1 MRLIA
6 MLEFQ
11 EPIADSRLIITKTMN
26 EHNPI
31 TVRID
36 EMVQVWK
43 KNVQPRHNL
52 IRWMLK
58 PEEHRMYEG
67 FCRLEASPHGK
78 LDNLFVFFY
87 TPFNQAGTYSH
98 ALLQNWLNEYDDAQ
112 NQQLLAQAGI
122 KGEWEVTPFRKAVA
136 ENDYTACDQ
145 LLPAMIQSYK
155 SFIGQPASLF
165 VFSVL
170 PKQMS
175 NPQQFQQWL
184 QQWMEQPKQ
193 PGIQVLVFD
202 HVEGNFWGNV
212 FEDYSD
218 HAVTLKHDLRMQD
231 AIRQIATAGA
241 ATDPYAFF
249 RKCMFEMGEA
259 ANKKNKTLLG
269 DWGEKA
275 IESGKKTG
283 DKSLL
288 ATVYITYAG
297 MLFSF
302 KDHERI
308 NELLD
313 TGIRLCKQEIASGN
327 ESLKPMLLQ
336 YYTYKGA
343 DCQIQKERKEALEWF
358 MKAGDEAVAFGY
370 ATQAVSAYY
379 KAWVFADYK
388 NWHEEKLQAGRQALQ
403 LTNRLTEE
411 EIQASE
417 YPFMAYDYVQQR
429 QQVEE
434 DSLVAIVANKMIA
447 AYGPDWKES
456 IEELK
461 QNYTKKKIREAQAG
475 EMMV

>member
-1 MRLIA
+1 
-6 MLEFQ
+6 
-11 EPIADSRLIITKTMN
+11 MN

-31 TVRID
+31 TVRLD

-43 KNVQPRHNL
+43 KNVQPHHSL

-58 PEEHRMYEG
+58 PEEHRMFEG

-78 LDNLFVFFY
+78 LDNLFIFFY
-87 TPFNQAGTYSH
+87 TPFSQAAMYSH
-98 ALLQNWLNEYDDAQ
+98 ALLQNWLNEYDDVQ
-112 NQQLLAQAGI
+112 NQQLLNKAGV
-122 KGEWEVTPFRKAVA
+122 KGAWDITLIRKAVD
-136 ENDYTACDQ
+136 EKDYAACDE
-145 LLPAMIQSYK
+145 LLPATIQYYRD
-155 SFIGQPASLF
+155 FFEQPDTLV

-175 NPQQFQQWL
+175 SPEQFQLWL

-193 PGIQVLVFD
+193 PGIQLLVFD
-202 HVEGNFWGNV
+202 HVDGNFWGQV
-212 FEDYSD
+212 FENYSAE
-218 HAVTLKHDLRMQD
+218 AVTLQHDLRMQD

-259 ANKKNKTLLG
+259 ANKKNKPLLSE
-269 DWGEKA
+269 WGQKA

-288 ATVYITYAG
+288 ATAYITFAG
-297 MLFSF
+297 MLFNF

-308 NELLD
+308 NDLLD
-313 TGIRLCKQEIASGN
+313 TGIRLCKQEVSCGN
-327 ESLKPMLLQ
+327 ESIKPLLLQ

-379 KAWVFADYK
+379 KAFVFADYK
-388 NWHEEKLQAGRQALQ
+388 NWKEEKMLASRQALQ
-403 LTNRLTEE
+403 LTNSLTDE
-411 EIQASE
+411 EIQSSE
-417 YPFMAYDYVQQR
+417 YPFMAYDYVQQKL
-429 QQVEE
+429 QQNDE
-434 DSLVAIVANKMIA
+434 LATIVTNKMGA
-447 AYGPDWKES
+447 VYGPGWQQT

-461 QNYTKKKIREAQAG
+461 QNYTKKKIREAKAG
-475 EMMV
+475 EIMVQ

>member
-1 MRLIA
+1 
-6 MLEFQ
+6 
-11 EPIADSRLIITKTMN
+11 MN

-43 KNVQPRHNL
+43 KNVQPQHRL

-78 LDNLFVFFY
+78 LDNLFIFFY
-87 TPFNQAGTYSH
+87 TPSNQASTYSH
-98 ALLQNWLNEYDDAQ
+98 VLLQNWLNEYDDAQ
-112 NQQLLAQAGI
+112 NQKLLAQAG
-122 KGEWEVTPFRKAVA
+122 KGVWDVTAFRKAVA
-136 ENDYTACDQ
+136 ENDYAACNR
-145 LLPAMIQSYK
+145 LLPAMIQSYRD
-155 SFIGQPASLF
+155 FIGQPDTLF
-165 VFSVL
+165 VLGLL

-175 NPQQFQQWL
+175 SPLQYMLWL
-184 QQWMEQPKQ
+184 QQWMELQKH
-193 PGIQVLVFD
+193 PGIQLLVFD
-202 HVEGNFWGNV
+202 HVQENFWGEV
-212 FEDYSD
+212 FERYSD
-218 HAVTLKHDLRMQD
+218 YAVTLKHDLRMQD

-259 ANKKNKTLLG
+259 ANKKNKPLLNE
-269 DWGEKA
+269 WGEKA

-283 DKSLL
+283 DKGLL
-288 ATVYITYAG
+288 ATAYITYAG
-297 MLFSF
+297 MLFNF

-313 TGIRLCKQEIASGN
+313 TGIRLCKQEIAGGN
-327 ESLKPMLLQ
+327 ESIKPLLLQ

-358 MKAGDEAVAFGY
+358 MKAGDEAIAFGFT
-370 ATQAVSAYY
+370 TQAVSAYY
-379 KAWVFADYK
+379 KAWVFADDK
-388 NWHEEKLQAGRQALQ
+388 NWHEEKLLAGKKALQ

-417 YPFMAYDYVQQR
+417 YPFMAYDYVQQKE
-429 QQVEE
+429 QQE
-434 DSLVAIVANKMIA
+434 DSLAAEVTTKMIN
-447 AYGPDWKES
+447 AYGHDWQKT

-461 QNYTKKKIREAQAG
+461 QNYTKKKIRQANAGEIMVSQAG
-475 EMMV
+475 

>member
-1 MRLIA
+1 
-6 MLEFQ
+6 
-11 EPIADSRLIITKTMN
+11 MN

-43 KNVQPRHNL
+43 QQVRPQHSL

-58 PEEHRMYEG
+58 PEDHRMYEG

-87 TPFNQAGTYSH
+87 TPFSNAQTYSH
-98 ALLQNWLNEYDDAQ
+98 ALLENWLHEYDDEEQ
-112 NQQLLAQAGI
+112 QQLLAKAGI
-122 KGEWEVTPFRKAVA
+122 KSTWNVEPYRKAVA
-136 ENDYTACDQ
+136 EKDYSACDQ
-145 LLPAMIQSYK
+145 LLHSMVQSYK
-155 SFIGQPASLF
+155 NCIGQPNALF

-175 NPQQFQQWL
+175 SPQQFLQWL
-184 QQWMEQPKQ
+184 QLWMEQPKQ
-193 PGIQVLVFD
+193 PGTQLLVFD
-202 HVEGNFWGNV
+202 HLDGNFWGSV
-212 FEDYSD
+212 FENYADYT
-218 HAVTLKHDLRMQD
+218 VTLKHDLRMQD

-259 ANKKNKTLLG
+259 ANRKNKSLLSE
-269 DWGEKA
+269 WGEKA
-275 IESGKKTG
+275 IEGGKKTG

-288 ATVYITYAG
+288 ATAYITYAG
-297 MLFSF
+297 MLFNF
-302 KDHERI
+302 KDHELI
-308 NELLD
+308 NLLLD

-327 ESLKPMLLQ
+327 ESIKPMLLQ

-343 DCQIQKERKEALEWF
+343 DCQIQKERKEALQWF
-358 MKAGDEAVAFGY
+358 MKAGDEAVAFGFT
-370 ATQAVSAYY
+370 TQAVSAYY

-388 NWHEEKLQAGRQALQ
+388 NWQEEKLQAGQQALQ
-403 LTNRLTEE
+403 LTSRLTDE

-417 YPFMAYDYVQQR
+417 YPFMAYDYVQQK
-429 QQVEE
+429 QYDNDPLVET
-434 DSLVAIVANKMIA
+434 VTQKMITV
-447 AYGPDWKES
+447 YGTDWKKT

-461 QNYTKKKIREAQAG
+461 QNYTKKKIRDAKAG
-475 EMMV
+475 EIAV

>member
-1 MRLIA
+1 
-6 MLEFQ
+6 
-11 EPIADSRLIITKTMN
+11 MN

-36 EMVQVWK
+36 EMVKVWN
-43 KNVQPRHNL
+43 KNVLPQHTL

-58 PEEHRMYEG
+58 PEDHRMYEG
-67 FCRLEASPHGK
+67 FCRLEASPYGK

-87 TPFNQAGTYSH
+87 TPFSSLKTYSH
-98 ALLQNWLNEYDDAQ
+98 DLIENWLQEYDDPKQ
-112 NQQLLAQAGI
+112 KQLLEKAGI
-122 KGEWEVTPFRKAVA
+122 KEVWDVTLFRQAVA
-136 ENDYTACDQ
+136 NKNYTDCDS

-155 SFIGQPASLF
+155 NWIGQIQSTF

-170 PKQMS
+170 PKQMNS
-175 NPQQFQQWL
+175 LQQFQQWL
-184 QQWMEQPKQ
+184 QQWMKQ
-193 PGIQVLVFD
+193 RKETGMQLLVFD
-202 HVEGNFWGNV
+202 HVDGNFWGNV
-212 FEDYSD
+212 FEEYGDY
-218 HAVTLKHDLRMQD
+218 AVTLKHDLRMQD

-259 ANKKNKTLLG
+259 ANKKNKPLLTE
-269 DWGEKA
+269 WGEKA

-288 ATVYITYAG
+288 ATAYITYAG
-297 MLFSF
+297 MLFNF
-302 KDHERI
+302 KDHELI
-308 NELLD
+308 NTLLD

-358 MKAGDEAVAFGY
+358 TKAGDEAVGFGF
-370 ATQAVSAYY
+370 ASQAVSAYY
-379 KAWVFADYK
+379 KAWIFADHK
-388 NWHEEKLQAGRQALQ
+388 GWKEEKLQAAQQALQ
-403 LTNRLTEE
+403 LTSQLSDE

-417 YPFMAYDYVQQR
+417 YPFMAYDYVQQK
-429 QQVEE
+429 QQEE
-434 DSLVAIVANKMIA
+434 DSLAEIVTSKMLA
-447 AYGPDWKES
+447 AYGPDWQQT

-461 QNYTKKKIREAQAG
+461 QNYTKKKIRQANAG
-475 EMMV
+475 EIMVS

>member
-1 MRLIA
+1 
-6 MLEFQ
+6 
-11 EPIADSRLIITKTMN
+11 MN

-43 KNVQPRHNL
+43 KNVQPHHQL

-67 FCRLEASPHGK
+67 FCRLEASPYGK
-78 LDNLFVFFY
+78 IDNLFVFFY
-87 TPFNQAGTYSH
+87 THSNQANTYSH
-98 ALLQNWLNEYDDAQ
+98 ALLQNWLHEYDDDQ
-112 NQQLLAQAGI
+112 NQQLLAKAG
-122 KGEWEVTPFRKAVA
+122 KGVWDVTPFRKAVT
-136 ENDYTACDQ
+136 ENDYAACDQ
-145 LLPAMIQSYK
+145 LLPAMIQSYRDF
-155 SFIGQPASLF
+155 SGQPDALF
-165 VFSVL
+165 VLGLL

-175 NPQQFQQWL
+175 SPQQFLLWMQR
-184 QQWMEQPKQ
+184 WMEQPKH
-193 PGIQVLVFD
+193 PGIQLLVFD
-202 HVEGNFWGNV
+202 HVQENFWGEV
-212 FEDYSD
+212 FENYSD
-218 HAVTLKHDLRMQD
+218 HSVTLKHDLRMQD

-259 ANKKNKTLLG
+259 TNKKNKSLLNE
-269 DWGEKA
+269 WGAKA

-288 ATVYITYAG
+288 ATAYITYAG
-297 MLFSF
+297 MLFNF
-302 KDHERI
+302 KDHEMI
-308 NELLD
+308 NTLLD
-313 TGIRLCKQEIASGN
+313 TGIRLCKQEIAGGN
-327 ESLKPMLLQ
+327 ESLKPLLLQ

-358 MKAGDEAVAFGY
+358 MKAGDEAVGFEFT
-370 ATQAVSAYY
+370 TQAVSAYY

-388 NWHEEKLQAGRQALQ
+388 GWREEKLQAAKKALQ

-417 YPFMAYDYVQQR
+417 YPFMAYDYVQLQQR
-429 QQVEE
+429 EE
-434 DSLVAIVANKMIA
+434 DSLAAEVSAKMTG
-447 AYGPDWKES
+447 AYGDDWQKS

-461 QNYTKKKIREAQAG
+461 HNYTRKKIREANKG
-475 EMMV
+475 EIMVS

>member
-1 MRLIA
+1 
-6 MLEFQ
+6 
-11 EPIADSRLIITKTMN
+11 MN

-43 KNVQPRHNL
+43 KNVQPQHYL

-58 PEEHRMYEG
+58 PEDHRMYEG

-87 TPFNQAGTYSH
+87 TPFNQATTYSH

-112 NQQLLAQAGI
+112 NQKLLAQAG
-122 KGEWEVTPFRKAVA
+122 KGVWEVASLRKAVT
-136 ENDYTACDQ
+136 EKDYAACDL
-145 LLPAMIQSYK
+145 LLPGMIQSYR
-155 SFIGQPASLF
+155 SFIGQPNAPF
-165 VFSVL
+165 VLALL

-175 NPQQFQQWL
+175 SPGQFQQWI
-184 QQWMEQPKQ
+184 QQWMQQPKQ
-193 PGIQVLVFD
+193 PGIQLLVFD
-202 HVEGNFWGNV
+202 HEDGNFWGNV
-212 FEDYSD
+212 FENYADY
-218 HAVTLKHDLRMQD
+218 AVTLKHDLRMQD

-249 RKCMFEMGEA
+249 RKCMFEMGA
-259 ANKKNKTLLG
+259 AASKKNKPLLNE
-269 DWGEKA
+269 WGEKA

-288 ATVYITYAG
+288 ATAYITFAG
-297 MLFSF
+297 MLFNF

-313 TGIRLCKQEIASGN
+313 TGIRLCKQEVAAGN
-327 ESLKPMLLQ
+327 ESIKPLLLQ

-358 MKAGDEAVAFGY
+358 MKAGDEAVVFGFIS
-370 ATQAVSAYY
+370 QAVSAYY
-379 KAWVFADYK
+379 KAWIFADYK
-388 NWHEEKLQAGRQALQ
+388 GWKEEKLLAGKQALQ
-403 LTNRLTEE
+403 LTSQLTDE

-417 YPFMAYDYVQQR
+417 YPFMAYDYVQQK
-429 QQVEE
+429 QQEE
-434 DSLVAIVANKMIA
+434 DSLAETVTHKMLA
-447 AYGPDWKES
+447 AYGPHWQQT

-461 QNYTKKKIREAQAG
+461 QNYTKKKIRQANAG
-475 EMMV
+475 EIMVS